1 MSHITGV
8 TLSLVDIILDKK
20 KNNPL
25 FECPI
30 TAMDNLQLSGPKW
43 LYLAVTYGVVWQCQ
57 NDKRCPPPTG
67 PLPAETAESFK
78 GDPELDNLVR
88 TLDAV
93 DPGAGFVAVRQA
105 YADLVQK
112 RVDTLNEDKATAFWV
127 SYVDKLSKAIQF
139 AEEFRSEL
147 IKQELKERVSMIYL
161 PILVQI

>member
-30 TAMDNLQLSGPKW
+30 TAMDNLKLSGPKW

-93 DPGAGFVAVRQA
+93 DPGDGFAAVRQA

-112 RVDTLNEDKATAFWV
+112 RVDTLNEEKATASTAFWDF
-127 SYVDKLSKAIQF
+127 YVDELSKATQF

-147 IKQELKERVSMIYL
+147 IMQELKERVSMIYL
-161 PILVQI
+161 PIV